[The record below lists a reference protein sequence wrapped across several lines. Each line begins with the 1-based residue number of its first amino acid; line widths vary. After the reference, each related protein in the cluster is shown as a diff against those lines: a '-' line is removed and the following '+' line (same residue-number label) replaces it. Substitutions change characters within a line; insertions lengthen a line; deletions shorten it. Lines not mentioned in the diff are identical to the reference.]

1 MSWLISYE
9 APATPPPALD
19 WERLPFGR
27 IFSQH
32 IALAYFQNGKWD
44 EARLQPFQDF
54 QLHPATHALHYG
66 QALFEG
72 MKAYQ
77 RPDGTRFVFRLKDH
91 ARRLNLSAA
100 RLAMPP
106 VPLDLFEALL
116 RELLLKESYLF
127 PPTLRQAIYIRPFYF
142 ATDPYVGVRTSE
154 SYLFAIFLSPVGP
167 YYTQPVAAYVETE
180 YSRAA
185 PGGTGNIKMAG
196 NYAAALISNAR
207 AQAAGCEVTLWLDAC
222 EKRWVEEFSTMNVF
236 FVWKDGRIT
245 TPSLERGT
253 ILAGITRD
261 TILALL
267 QAAGHLA
274 EVRDISIQEVIE
286 GITSGALVEV
296 FGTGTAATVI
306 PIIALYYQGKRY
318 ALPAAHPPIAEKARA
333 AYYSLLAGET
343 ALQPDWIWKI

>member
-44 EARLQPFQDF
+44 EARIQPFQDF
-54 QLHPATHALHYG
+54 RLHPAIHGLHYG

-77 RPDGTRFVFRLKDH
+77 RPDGTRFVFRFKDH
-91 ARRLNLSAA
+91 ARRLNLSAT
-100 RLAMPP
+100 RLSMPP

-116 RELLLKESYLF
+116 RELLLKETHLF

-142 ATDPYVGVRTSE
+142 ATDPYVGVRISE

-185 PGGTGNIKMAG
+185 PGGTGHIKMAG
-196 NYAAALISNAR
+196 NYAAALISNPK
-207 AQAAGCEVTLWLDAC
+207 AQAAQCQVTLWLDAC

-245 TPSLERGT
+245 TPALTRGT

-267 QAAGHLA
+267 RAAGHPT
-274 EVRDISIQEVIE
+274 EERDISIHEVIE
-286 GITSGALVEV
+286 GITSGHLTEV
-296 FGTGTAATVI
+296 FGTGTAATII
-306 PIIALYYQGKRY
+306 PIIALHYQGKRY
-318 ALPAAHPPIAEKARA
+318 ELPSTHPIAEKART
-333 AYYSLLAGET
+333 AYYELLSGN
-343 ALQPDWIWKI
+343 LNLNPDWIWKI